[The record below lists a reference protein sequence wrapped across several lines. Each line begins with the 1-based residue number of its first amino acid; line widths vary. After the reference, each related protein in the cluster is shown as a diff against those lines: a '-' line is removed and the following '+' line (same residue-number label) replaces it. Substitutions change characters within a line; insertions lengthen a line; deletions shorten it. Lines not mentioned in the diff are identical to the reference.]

1 MGAIDSFCGDGILGE
16 YLDYFIL
23 SVPLLLLL
31 TRYVASGL
39 VYVLTALFYSFVLAA
54 YIWFV
59 IVGRAFSTAYAFVL
73 LAAFLLLVTR
83 MIVGMMPRLRSIFN
97 HRQLVVADFVDTP
110 SGPVPIPRSTTQVVV
125 RGNGYTAVGNKL
137 VDGVKTI
144 TSAGRL
150 FSKRTAATAYKLQ

>member
-1 MGAIDSFCGDGILGE
+1 MGAIDSFCGDGTLGE

-23 SVPLLLLL
+23 SVPLLLLI

-39 VYVLTALFYSFVLAA
+39 VYVITALFYSMVLAA

-59 IVGRAFSTAYAFVL
+59 IVGRAYSTAYAFVL
-73 LAAFLLLVTR
+73 LAAFLLLVIR
-83 MIVGMMPRLRSIFN
+83 MIVGVMPRLRSIFN
-97 HRQLVVADFVDTP
+97 HRHLVVADFVDTP

-125 RGNGYTAVGNKL
+125 RGNGYTAVGNRL

-150 FSKRTAATAYKLQ
+150 LSKRTAATAYKLQ

>member
-1 MGAIDSFCGDGILGE
+1 MGAIDSFCGDGTLGE

-59 IVGRAFSTAYAFVL
+59 IVGRAFSVAYAFVL
-73 LAAFLLLVTR
+73 LAAFLLLVMR
-83 MIVGMMPRLRSIFN
+83 IIMGMMPRLRSIFN

-150 FSKRTAATAYKLQ
+150 FSNGTAATAYKLQ